1 MNWWGGPNQILLRA
15 PKRLG
20 PALQIGYGSLVFTP
34 TKWTGHWGQAYWV
47 WVPDVNVP
55 SEGRQQSARQGA
67 VCAERHDAS
76 TAIVTILHPESVFPW
91 LTWTLLTLR
100 HTKIHF
106 CCIFSQKKKRELV
119 ETIQMS
125 WIHLNL
131 LCIFA
136 TIISKGLFTVGK
148 RTMAIFKP
156 LLIFLHCVSY
166 HSHGQYHL

>member
-1 MNWWGGPNQILLRA
+1 MIWIFFFFYIWNELMNWWGGPNQILLRA

-106 CCIFSQKKKRELV
+106 CCIFSKKKKKGTGRNDSDVMDTFESFV
-119 ETIQMS
+119 Y
-125 WIHLNL
+125 
-131 LCIFA
+131 LCYNNQQRSIY
-136 TIISKGLFTVGK
+136 SG
-148 RTMAIFKP
+148 
-156 LLIFLHCVSY
+156 
-166 HSHGQYHL
+166 

>member
-1 MNWWGGPNQILLRA
+1 MINMDTFDPQTHEN
-15 PKRLG
+15 
-20 PALQIGYGSLVFTP
+20 
-34 TKWTGHWGQAYWV
+34 
-47 WVPDVNVP
+47 
-55 SEGRQQSARQGA
+55 
-67 VCAERHDAS
+67 
-76 TAIVTILHPESVFPW
+76 
-91 LTWTLLTLR
+91 TLLL
-100 HTKIHF
+100 HF
-106 CCIFSQKKKRELV
+106 LQKKKRELV